1 MITVTKII
9 YKIKKKENEM
19 KFTLFLIFINII
31 LISYLNKLNFSI
43 IEILNLTLFS
53 IGISF
58 ILYYAIKLIKEIFIK
73 KSPKTPTF

>member
-1 MITVTKII
+1 
-9 YKIKKKENEM
+9 M

-58 ILYYAIKLIKEIFIK
+58 ILYHTIKLIKEIFMK
-73 KSPKTPTF
+73 RNQKSPTF